1 MTREQAKANLIAI
14 GVEAPSDEQI
24 SNYLNQFQGET
35 DKLNQKLNKQKD
47 AEQRA
52 AELQKKLDE
61 IESANMTEL
70 EKAQTAQKNAE
81 DSVAKLQAQMRT
93 MELKASLA
101 SKGIIG
107 EDADKLLEGLSGG
120 TLNVEVLGQIIAN
133 RENAAAVAKEQ
144 EIASKAGNPGDG
156 SGSGDNGGD
165 DKTEAEKFAEKIGK
179 KLGGDNK
186 ASTDIVS
193 AYL

>member
-14 GVEAPSDEQI
+14 GVEAPSEEQI

-47 AEQRA
+47 AEQKA

-101 SKGIIG
+101 TKGIIG

-120 TLNVEVLGQIIAN
+120 TLDVEVLGQIIAN

-156 SGSGDNGGD
+156 GGSGGNGGD